1 MECKIIKV
9 LYSNNDYN
17 VAIFKAKNTSDIP
30 KGYSNGADNKFT
42 ATGYYPTNQL
52 ALNLSGN
59 WKKTKYGYSYEV
71 SSYKEIMPDTVSG
84 ILTYLSSG
92 VIKGIGKKTAKNIV
106 DTFGKDA
113 LKVFD
118 EEPEQLLTVKGI
130 SPKNYEKIINS
141 YEQTKYVKDI
151 INYLEPFGVSS
162 SKCVS
167 VYKEFKNESINIREI
182 L

>member
-52 ALNLSGN
+52 PLNLSGN

-71 SSYKEIMPDTVSG
+71 SSYK
-84 ILTYLSSG
+84 
-92 VIKGIGKKTAKNIV
+92 
-106 DTFGKDA
+106 
-113 LKVFD
+113 
-118 EEPEQLLTVKGI
+118 
-130 SPKNYEKIINS
+130 
-141 YEQTKYVKDI
+141 
-151 INYLEPFGVSS
+151 
-162 SKCVS
+162 
-167 VYKEFKNESINIREI
+167 
-182 L
+182 